1 MKQYIFF
8 PKINKYNIVQNAKIY
23 PQLFKHMTNSVL
35 KKKQKQ
41 KHDKLK
47 CLEKQSLDASKKHK
61 LPKIGEKLGK
71 MGVISI
77 LEEAPLE
84 KGLSNRIPVWHCP
97 RK

>member
-1 MKQYIFF
+1 MPKYIHSFS
-8 PKINKYNIVQNAKIY
+8 NAW
-23 PQLFKHMTNSVL
+23 QTRFL

-84 KGLSNRIPVWHCP
+84 KRPIKQSP
-97 RK
+97 RLALP